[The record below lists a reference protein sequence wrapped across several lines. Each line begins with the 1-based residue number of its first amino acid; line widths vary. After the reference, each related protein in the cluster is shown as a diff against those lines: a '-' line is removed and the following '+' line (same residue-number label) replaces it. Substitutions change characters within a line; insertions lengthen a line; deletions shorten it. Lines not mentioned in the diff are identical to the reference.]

1 MSCKKSTIRLLILLL
16 CLLNGKASF
25 GQGADSLYK
34 VPNSPFLAKIISIVD
49 LNTSINLSDASKII
63 PLNNSILASNAQLL
77 MKHGNDIYVLIEQTG
92 IVYKLMRF
100 DINFCEFKRIDHTVN
115 LNYNINCK
123 NFIYNNELYSY
134 GGYGFWK
141 TNGNLRK
148 FNNQDSEWDIIPLNK
163 EVISTYYLWF
173 SEKQGRLYLPYQKI
187 VNAGIAGPENISGV
201 PIYTSYYLDLKTNKW
216 EKLGNLEKSVI
227 EIVKNDNTSSEYLAY
242 SEGLLHL
249 VNDDAYLFD
258 YVHNK
263 VYKSKNADLNQFLI
277 RRAKILDMFIYKD
290 QIYSYQS
297 GKKEFITYPLK
308 LNDFELLRT
317 SIWGSELMFYYLLSG
332 VLAITMVIIFS
343 IWFFNRSVKR
353 KLQIEQL
360 KILRNKSI
368 TQAFTVIEIALI
380 KVLLNASK
388 KNEPLEIHH
397 INHVL
402 GLKEKNVGLQKKV
415 RSDVIKSI
423 NDKYEFITQTN
434 ISLIGSSRKLD
445 DKRFYEYFITPSELS
460 TIQRIIEKIKQ

>member
-1 MSCKKSTIRLLILLL
+1 
-16 CLLNGKASF
+16 
-25 GQGADSLYK
+25 
-34 VPNSPFLAKIISIVD
+34 
-49 LNTSINLSDASKII
+49 
-63 PLNNSILASNAQLL
+63 
-77 MKHGNDIYVLIEQTG
+77 
-92 IVYKLMRF
+92 
-100 DINFCEFKRIDHTVN
+100 
-115 LNYNINCK
+115 
-123 NFIYNNELYSY
+123 
-134 GGYGFWK
+134 
-141 TNGNLRK
+141 
-148 FNNQDSEWDIIPLNK
+148 
-163 EVISTYYLWF
+163 
-173 SEKQGRLYLPYQKI
+173 
-187 VNAGIAGPENISGV
+187 
-201 PIYTSYYLDLKTNKW
+201 
-216 EKLGNLEKSVI
+216 
-227 EIVKNDNTSSEYLAY
+227 
-242 SEGLLHL
+242 
-249 VNDDAYLFD
+249 
-258 YVHNK
+258 
-263 VYKSKNADLNQFLI
+263 
-277 RRAKILDMFIYKD
+277 MFIYKD